1 MITKTIVTGII
12 AVLFLVFA
20 IVFLMGKGDK
30 LIAGYNTAS
39 EEENR
44 KVDIH
49 KLRILMAIISV
60 ITAGYVSILPII
72 GDNPQDQMVGMFV
85 FFAITIIFI
94 ILANTWAK
102 KK

>member
-1 MITKTIVTGII
+1 MTTKIIVTGII

-39 EEENR
+39 EEEKR

-60 ITAGYVSILPII
+60 ITAGYVSILPVI

-85 FFAITIIFI
+85 FFAITILFV

>member
-39 EEENR
+39 EEER
-44 KVDIH
+44 AKVNI
-49 KLRILMAIISV
+49 KRLRILMAILSV

-85 FFAITIIFI
+85 FFAITILFV

>member
-39 EEENR
+39 EEER
-44 KVDIH
+44 AKVNI
-49 KLRILMAIISV
+49 KRLRILMAIISV

-85 FFAITIIFI
+85 FFAITILFV

>member
-1 MITKTIVTGII
+1 MTTKIIVTGII

-39 EEENR
+39 EEER
-44 KVDIH
+44 KTIDI
-49 KLRILMAIISV
+49 KRLRIVMAVLMV
-60 ITAGYVSILPII
+60 VTAVFCTIPPLLGNDKNSILAAAGIFI
-72 GDNPQDQMVGMFV
+72 
-85 FFAITIIFI
+85 AITFVGIII
-94 ILANTWAK
+94 ANTWAK

>member
-1 MITKTIVTGII
+1 MTTKIIVTGII

-39 EEENR
+39 EEER
-44 KVDIH
+44 AKVNI
-49 KLRILMAIISV
+49 KRLRILMAIISV

-85 FFAITIIFI
+85 FFAITILFV

>member
-1 MITKTIVTGII
+1 MIVMIVSIVF
-12 AVLFLVFA
+12 AVMFLVLA
-20 IVFLMGKGDK
+20 VIFLMGKGDK

-39 EEENR
+39 EEEKG

-49 KLRILMAIISV
+49 RLRIIMAIVSV
-60 ITAGYVSILPII
+60 ITAVFCFVQPFLGS
-72 GDNPQDQMVGMFV
+72 DPQVHLASGV
-85 FFAITIIFI
+85 IFFLVLMIFI

>member
-20 IVFLMGKGDK
+20 IVFLIGKGDK

-39 EEENR
+39 EEEKR

-60 ITAGYVSILPII
+60 ITAGYVSILPVI
-72 GDNPQDQMVGMFV
+72 GDNPQDQMVGVFV
-85 FFAITIIFI
+85 FFAITILFV

>member
-1 MITKTIVTGII
+1 MIVMIVSIVF
-12 AVLFLVFA
+12 AVMFLVLA
-20 IVFLMGKGDK
+20 VIFLMGKGDK

-39 EEENR
+39 EEEKR

-49 KLRILMAIISV
+49 RLRIIMAIVSV
-60 ITAGYVSILPII
+60 ITAVFCFVQPFLGS
-72 GDNPQDQMVGMFV
+72 DPQVHLASGV
-85 FFAITIIFI
+85 IFFLVLMIFI

>member
-1 MITKTIVTGII
+1 MIITYLIAALFIV
-12 AVLFLVFA
+12 LA

-39 EEENR
+39 EEEKK
-44 KVDIH
+44 KVNITR
-49 KLRILMAIISV
+49 LRILMAIVSV

-72 GDNPQDQMVGMFV
+72 GNTPQAHMGAFAV
-85 FFAITIIFI
+85 FFLLTMVFV

>member
-39 EEENR
+39 EEER
-44 KVDIH
+44 AKVNI
-49 KLRILMAIISV
+49 KRLRILMAIISV

-72 GDNPQDQMVGMFV
+72 GDNPQDQMVGVFV
-85 FFAITIIFI
+85 FFAITILFV

>member
-1 MITKTIVTGII
+1 MTTKIIVTGII

-39 EEENR
+39 EEERAKINIKR
-44 KVDIH
+44 
-49 KLRILMAIISV
+49 LRVLMAILSV
-60 ITAGYVSILPII
+60 ITAGYLCVLPII
-72 GDNPQDQMVGMFV
+72 GDNPQDQMGGIFV

>member
-1 MITKTIVTGII
+1 MIPAII
-12 AVLFLVFA
+12 FA
-20 IVFLMGKGDK
+20 IAFIVLAVIFLMGKGDK

-39 EEENR
+39 EEEKR

-49 KLRILMAIISV
+49 RLRILMAIISV
-60 ITAGYVSILPII
+60 ITAGYVSIQPII
-72 GDNPQDQMVGMFV
+72 GNNPQGQMGAFFV
-85 FFAITIIFI
+85 FFVITMIFI